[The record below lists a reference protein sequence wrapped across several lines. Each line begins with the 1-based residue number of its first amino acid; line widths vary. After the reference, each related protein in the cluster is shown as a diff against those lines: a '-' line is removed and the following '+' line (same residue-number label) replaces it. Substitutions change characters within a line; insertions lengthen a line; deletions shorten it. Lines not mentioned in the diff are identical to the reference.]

1 MEKINIKEAG
11 KVTVVAII
19 GDIEFDDALEINETI
34 KKVIDKGHFNLIFN
48 LKDCSYIDSS
58 GLGALVETM
67 KECQRLQGDLRLCHL
82 NNDFKD
88 VLTMTR
94 TIKYFQIF
102 ADEKSALQ
110 SFSAL

>member
-1 MEKINIKEAG
+1 MKDTG
-11 KVTVVAII
+11 KVTIISII

-34 KKVIDKGHFNLIFN
+34 RSIIEKGQINLVFN

-58 GLGALVETM
+58 GLGALVEAL
-67 KECQRLQGDLRLCHL
+67 KECQRKNGDLRLAHL

-94 TIKYFQIF
+94 TIKYFQIYN
-102 ADEKSALQ
+102 DEKSAFE
-110 SFSAL
+110 SFM